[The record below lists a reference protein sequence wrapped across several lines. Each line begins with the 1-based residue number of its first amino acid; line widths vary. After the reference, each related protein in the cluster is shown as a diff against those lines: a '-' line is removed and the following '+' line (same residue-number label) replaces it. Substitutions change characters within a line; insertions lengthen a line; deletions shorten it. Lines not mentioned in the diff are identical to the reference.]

1 MDNSLRDVHWEL
13 EAIYNANIGL
23 GLGLWYFNATFNNIT
38 AIPWLEIGVSG
49 VNHRPVASH

>member
-1 MDNSLRDVHWEL
+1 MDNSIRDVQWEL